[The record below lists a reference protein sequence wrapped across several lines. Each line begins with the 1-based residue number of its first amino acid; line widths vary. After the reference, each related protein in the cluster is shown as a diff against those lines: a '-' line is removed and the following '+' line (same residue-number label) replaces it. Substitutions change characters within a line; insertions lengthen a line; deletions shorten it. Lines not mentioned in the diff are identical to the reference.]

1 MAFRMTTATA
11 FAHGAWNIY
20 ILQPSWLDKKGVFV
34 SERPVKVETL
44 TTGPGFR
51 LSAGPKSPRW
61 VATPFLVRVEFDSPA
76 ADELV
81 GGPLGRLLAALPE
94 TPVRLVGF
102 ELVYQSNKPE
112 DMQAVPRPAAAG
124 EPGIRYGASISV
136 TRGGVNYYLDLSYAG
151 PDEPAQLFAVCD
163 QPPGG
168 DLLTA
173 FPQHSEAV
181 RDIAGQY
188 WQVAIS

>member
-1 MAFRMTTATA
+1 MGGDAFR
-11 FAHGAWNIY
+11 GPSPV
-20 ILQPSWLDKKGVFV
+20 QPT
-34 SERPVKVETL
+34 R
-44 TTGPGFR
+44 
-51 LSAGPKSPRW
+51 
-61 VATPFLVRVEFDSPA
+61 
-76 ADELV
+76 ADEDV
-81 GGPLGRLLAALPE
+81 GGPLRRLLGVLPE

-102 ELVYQSNKPE
+102 ELVYQSKKPE
-112 DMQAVPRPAAAG
+112 DMDVVPRPAAAG

-136 TRGGVNYYLDLSYAG
+136 SRGGVNYSLDLSYAG